1 MIREAGL
8 WLCFL
13 FGQPTSM
20 DAHLRLF
27 HPAINVYLG
36 VFHPALVDA
45 ANADD
50 VSRTLKVFE
59 RPRHIIQ
66 RFRVLAKS
74 L

>member
-1 MIREAGL
+1 
-8 WLCFL
+8 
-13 FGQPTSM
+13 M

-45 ANADD
+45 ANVDD